1 MELQRPLYWHQGLF
15 LQPQHFQLADRV
27 NQSLHLPYHEY
38 MTPHFWG
45 VYDISI
51 HKAALGTRSF
61 QLSRGAF
68 VFPDG
73 AHVITPGNAVIESRT
88 FEEDWVAGGKPFTI
102 YVGLKKWNESGENV
116 TATDSMDNLSKVS
129 TRYVVTNDPENV
141 PDIHSSG
148 PSGEVRR
155 MSFVLKV
162 FWETE
167 IDLVGDYL
175 LIPVAQ
181 LERTREGIEFSQKFI
196 PPCLSI
202 GSSQLLFENMKEIR
216 DQLSSRSRQL
226 EAYKRQRGIQTS
238 DFGTRDMVYLLALR
252 SLNRYLPILFHYCEA
267 RQQLHPWQA
276 YGVLRQ
282 LIGELST
289 FSETISAQ
297 GESMQ
302 DGSLL
307 LPEYDHQNLGECF
320 FSAHLLIIKL
330 LDEITSGPE
339 YVLPLPYDG
348 TYFATEMKPVHFEHK
363 YRYFLAL
370 KTSEES
376 RSLLESVSAVVKLGS
391 RERLPL
397 LIARALPGIGLEY
410 LQIPPQE
417 LPRRANTYYFAVDSN
432 SEQWGLVDKGRN
444 IALYWDNAPEDFE
457 AELMIVARS

>member
-1 MELQRPLYWHQGLF
+1 MDLQRPLYWHQGLF

-27 NQSLHLPYHEY
+27 NQSLHIPQLEY

-45 VYDISI
+45 VYSIGI

-61 QLSRGAF
+61 QLSKGEF

-73 AHVITPGNAVIESRT
+73 AHLVTPGNAVIESRT

-102 YVGLKKWNESGENV
+102 YIGLKKWNESGENV
-116 TATDSMDNLSKVS
+116 TAIDSMDNLSKVS
-129 TRYVVTNDPENV
+129 TRYAVTNDPENV
-141 PDIHSSG
+141 VDIHSSG
-148 PSGEVRR
+148 PSGDVRR
-155 MSFVLKV
+155 MSFVMKI

-167 IDLVGDYL
+167 VNLVGDYL

-196 PPCLSI
+196 PPSLSI

-226 EAYKRQRGIQTS
+226 EGYKRQRGIQTS

-252 SLNRYLPILFHYCEA
+252 SLNRFLPLLFHYCEA
-267 RQQLHPWQA
+267 SQQLHPWHA

-289 FSETISAQ
+289 FSETINAQ

-302 DGSLL
+302 DGMRF
-307 LPEYDHQNLGECF
+307 LPEYDHQSLGECF

-339 YVLPLPYDG
+339 YVLPLLYDG
-348 TYFATEMKPVHFEHK
+348 TYFTSEMKPENFEHK
-363 YRYFLAL
+363 FRYFLAL
-370 KTSEES
+370 KSGDES
-376 RSLLESVSAVVKLGS
+376 RSFLQSVSAVVKLSS
-391 RERLPL
+391 RERMPL

-410 LQIPPQE
+410 LQTPPQE
-417 LPRRANTYYFAVDSN
+417 LPRRSNTFYFAVDSN
-432 SEQWGLVDKGRN
+432 GEQWAQVEKGRN
-444 IALYWDNAPEDFE
+444 IALYWDNAPEDLE
-457 AELMIVARS
+457 VELMIVTRG

>member
-1 MELQRPLYWHQGLF
+1 M
-15 LQPQHFQLADRV
+15 
-27 NQSLHLPYHEY
+27 
-38 MTPHFWG
+38 
-45 VYDISI
+45 
-51 HKAALGTRSF
+51 
-61 QLSRGAF
+61 
-68 VFPDG
+68 
-73 AHVITPGNAVIESRT
+73 
-88 FEEDWVAGGKPFTI
+88 
-102 YVGLKKWNESGENV
+102 
-116 TATDSMDNLSKVS
+116 
-129 TRYVVTNDPENV
+129 
-141 PDIHSSG
+141 
-148 PSGEVRR
+148 
-155 MSFVLKV
+155 
-162 FWETE
+162 
-167 IDLVGDYL
+167 GDYL

-196 PPCLSI
+196 PPCISI

-216 DQLSSRSRQL
+216 DQLSARSRQL
-226 EAYKRQRGIQTS
+226 EGYKRQRGIQTS

-252 SLNRYLPILFHYCEA
+252 SLNRYLPLLFHFCEA

-302 DGSLL
+302 DGLLL

-339 YVLPLPYDG
+339 YVLPLLYDG

-370 KTSEES
+370 KTADDS

-397 LIARALPGIGLEY
+397 LIARALPGVGLEY

-417 LPRRANTYYFAVDSN
+417 LPRRANTYYFSIDSN
-432 SEQWGLVDKGRN
+432 GELWGLVEKGRN
-444 IALYWDNAPEDFE
+444 IALYWDNAPEDLE